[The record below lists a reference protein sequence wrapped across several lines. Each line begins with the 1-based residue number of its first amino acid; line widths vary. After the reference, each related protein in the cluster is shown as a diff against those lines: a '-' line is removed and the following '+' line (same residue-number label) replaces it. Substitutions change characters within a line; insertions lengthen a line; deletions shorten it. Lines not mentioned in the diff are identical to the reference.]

1 VAAVREGEMTE
12 YDLLNAEVFRLARLT
27 ERVHARRV
35 SRETDGVER
44 AAYMLLVTLVR
55 EGPRRLSVLAD
66 EVHSDAST
74 VSRQVAQLVKLG
86 LVERLPDPTDG
97 RASTL
102 AATEAGRQ
110 NLECK
115 RRKRNQAYT
124 EMLADWSADDRSRL
138 HALLERFNNDFE
150 GFFLDMPVPAGG
162 RAGGPAV

>member
-1 VAAVREGEMTE
+1 VAAVREAELTE

-44 AAYMLLVTLVR
+44 AAYMLLVTLVK
-55 EGPRRLSVLAD
+55 EGP
-66 EVHSDAST
+66 
-74 VSRQVAQLVKLG
+74 
-86 LVERLPDPTDG
+86 

-110 NLECK
+110 NLDCK

-150 GFFLDMPVPAGG
+150 GFFLDTPVPAGG